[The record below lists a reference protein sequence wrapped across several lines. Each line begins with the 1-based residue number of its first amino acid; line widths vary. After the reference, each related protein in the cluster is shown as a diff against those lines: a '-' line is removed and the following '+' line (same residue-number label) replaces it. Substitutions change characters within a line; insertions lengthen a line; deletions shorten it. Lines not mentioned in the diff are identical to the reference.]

1 MRDIKELPEVLTAGE
16 VANYLRISK
25 TTVCRWCNNGKLPAF
40 RIGRGWR
47 IQRGDLEQYIRL
59 AMTEPELPHDHLR
72 NTIMS
77 DHTNSDNTRVL
88 PKSREET

>member
-16 VANYLRISK
+16 VATYLRISK

-47 IQRGDLEQYIRL
+47 VQRGDLELCIRH
-59 AMTEPELPHDHLR
+59 AVSGNNFVYSKWE
-72 NTIMS
+72 
-77 DHTNSDNTRVL
+77 
-88 PKSREET
+88 